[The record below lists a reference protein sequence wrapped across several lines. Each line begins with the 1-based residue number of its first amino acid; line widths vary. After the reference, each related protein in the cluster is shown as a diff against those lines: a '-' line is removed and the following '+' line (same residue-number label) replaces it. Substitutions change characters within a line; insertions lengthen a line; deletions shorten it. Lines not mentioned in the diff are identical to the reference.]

1 MNRVLGALAGV
12 LMIAALTGC
21 SAGPTA
27 YGGIQRI
34 DPNAKTVTLYN
45 NTTYTFDA
53 ATDLTKFK
61 VGDEVRIAFN
71 TDPATRRNTGTSISL
86 YR

>member
-1 MNRVLGALAGV
+1 MNRLPGALACA
-12 LMIAALTGC
+12 LLIAALTGC
-21 SAGPTA
+21 SGTPTI

-45 NTTYTFDA
+45 GTTYTFDA

-61 VGDEVRIAFN
+61 VADEVRIAYT
-71 TDPATRRNTGTSISL
+71 TDPATRRNAGTSISL